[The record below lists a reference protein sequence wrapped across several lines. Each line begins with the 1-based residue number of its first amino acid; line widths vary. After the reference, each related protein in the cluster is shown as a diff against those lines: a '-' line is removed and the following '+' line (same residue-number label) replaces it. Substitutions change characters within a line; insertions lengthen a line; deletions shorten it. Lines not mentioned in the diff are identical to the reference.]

1 MAKMTNRTRRVA
13 AYPHHFNG
21 NGPKPV
27 RSWCN
32 PQKRLYVKVRGDN
45 GVPMIVQTRPAPAE
59 ALSAVAP

>member
-32 PQKRLYVKVRGDN
+32 PQKRLYVKHVD
-45 GVPMIVQTRPAPAE
+45 GVIVTRPALLAE
-59 ALSAVAP
+59 HLSAVAP